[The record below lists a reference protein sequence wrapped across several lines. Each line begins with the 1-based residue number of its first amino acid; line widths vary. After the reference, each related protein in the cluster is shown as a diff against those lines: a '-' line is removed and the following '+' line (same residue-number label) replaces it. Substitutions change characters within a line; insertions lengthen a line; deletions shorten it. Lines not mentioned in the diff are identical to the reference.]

1 MGKLKHG
8 IETLDVKFA
17 EQMGSLSKEHDSKH
31 EKNHGHVLSVI
42 DGCDA
47 RLREELAHVSGQHDA
62 KHKDNST
69 KQRAALDDEIAKV
82 KEELARFGRD
92 HDDKHAK
99 TRTHVTSSVESIG
112 KQLRDDVSQL
122 LGLHEE
128 KHKEIRMLLPHH
140 LELLE
145 SKLREET
152 KEVSKTLLDMHAR
165 HQTAIDRGME
175 AEQKLWQEI
184 SQVVKDNDA
193 KHKDGS
199 NKMRSGL
206 DATEAKLREELL
218 FMSKEHDGKH
228 ARSHNHFSSLAET
241 LDQKLQEEVVR
252 SSEDHDL
259 KRERGIAAVQGACDS
274 ALSSMDA
281 AVREEMGRLKAHSDR
296 SVENASNKHRSV
308 VEALERKL
316 TEAMA
321 RMSAEEE
328 KKHDEHRQSLK
339 MSNGELL
346 TMLQNDIGQ
355 CTESVDVK
363 LNELRM
369 SSSVELSALREDVAR
384 AVTDMDGKCE
394 RGLDHTT
401 SSFEA
406 LERKLDLESAAR
418 SEENSTERD
427 VRSREVADLCGAVK
441 SMQAWLTDVESMGTQ
456 RNEARTREF
465 ENVTA
470 RLSELKEHQFT
481 LRSELIKHQEHIDHF
496 KGFQVDKVT
505 EELRK
510 VVQDLALTSDHQGDK
525 IKELESTLDGARE
538 T

>member
-1 MGKLKHG
+1 MG
-8 IETLDVKFA
+8 
-17 EQMGSLSKEHDSKH
+17 
-31 EKNHGHVLSVI
+31 
-42 DGCDA
+42 
-47 RLREELAHVSGQHDA
+47 
-62 KHKDNST
+62 
-69 KQRAALDDEIAKV
+69 
-82 KEELARFGRD
+82 
-92 HDDKHAK
+92 
-99 TRTHVTSSVESIG
+99 
-112 KQLRDDVSQL
+112 
-122 LGLHEE
+122 
-128 KHKEIRMLLPHH
+128 
-140 LELLE
+140 
-145 SKLREET
+145 
-152 KEVSKTLLDMHAR
+152 
-165 HQTAIDRGME
+165 
-175 AEQKLWQEI
+175 
-184 SQVVKDNDA
+184 
-193 KHKDGS
+193 
-199 NKMRSGL
+199 
-206 DATEAKLREELL
+206 
-218 FMSKEHDGKH
+218 
-228 ARSHNHFSSLAET
+228 
-241 LDQKLQEEVVR
+241 DQKLQEEVARIAKEGECETKRCFTHLQSLLEAMEAKFQEDVLR

-281 AVREEMGRLKAHSDR
+281 AVREEMGRLKAHGDR

-538 T
+538 AKSEVHRLKGDLDAEVSTRALKDNELQGRLERELQEFSRRVERLTAATSELGGDLQKSRSAAMLSPMRSPSISPSSIGAVPVGAEHNTRLGSISSRHQTRMSSFTGSLYGVDP